1 MYLWSVKVSTSLLLL
16 LPPEEQVQPHGA
28 GCSWKLRDYL
38 LWSSRPRPEA
48 GEDQKLK
55 TSGKELPLHQDA
67 WRERHSHLYQTA
79 LHSMKFNLPPRKRE
93 GQRAVKQTSWFCWWN
108 SWHSSDTTHTC
119 RVGCKS
125 WGRLV
130 YWLWWLLWHMRI
142 PFQRS
147 HQSQKT
153 DNQVQGMLEKCPQTV
168 YRERWL
174 YLSVIDNPTKCF

>member
-1 MYLWSVKVSTSLLLL
+1 MEAEGLSPLVFPSAPRGRGRPKTKNQRQGAPIAPRCLKRKAFSFVPDCLAQY
-16 LPPEEQVQPHGA
+16 EIQPA
-28 GCSWKLRDYL
+28 PK
-38 LWSSRPRPEA
+38 
-48 GEDQKLK
+48 K
-55 TSGKELPLHQDA
+55 
-67 WRERHSHLYQTA
+67 
-79 LHSMKFNLPPRKRE
+79 
-93 GQRAVKQTSWFCWWN
+93 GQRAVKTNKLICWWI

-147 HQSQKT
+147 HQSQKN

-174 YLSVIDNPTKCF
+174 YLSVIDNP